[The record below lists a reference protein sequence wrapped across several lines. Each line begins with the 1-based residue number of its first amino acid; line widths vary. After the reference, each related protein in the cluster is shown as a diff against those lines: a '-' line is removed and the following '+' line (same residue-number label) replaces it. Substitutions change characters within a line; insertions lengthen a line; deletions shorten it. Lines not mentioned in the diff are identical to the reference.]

1 MTRDSRRRSFTRW
14 HADPKALQRFVM
26 ALIEAEV
33 NRLRPDGA
41 SFAAPPWDRT
51 LRIDEQGLG
60 LDSLERLSVASV
72 LSEALHLHE
81 SGIEDLL
88 LARRQIGEWVDIA
101 HQGLLHFDTRL
112 TFRTSGSSGK
122 PTSFSHSLEELQQE
136 TTFFARLVSGSV
148 RVLAAVPAHHIYGF
162 LFTVMLPRHIR
173 CTQVLDI
180 RYATPQ
186 ALQRNLRP
194 GDLLVSHPAHWEM
207 MAKYATAIPP
217 GVTGVTSTAACPD
230 RTARALAMNGLS
242 RLLQIYGS
250 SDTGGIG
257 WRDAPTAPYHLL
269 PYWSRYLADDTRLAR
284 RVRGAQRRLHA
295 LPDHLAWSDD
305 RSFTVRG
312 RRDAAVQIGGTNV
325 YPEAVRRVLLCHPQ
339 VADAAVRPMT
349 PREGGRLK
357 AFVVPKPDTDAAGL
371 STALMRWVN
380 TKLAVPE
387 RPRSYTIGAALP
399 VNNLGKLCDWST
411 SG

>member
-1 MTRDSRRRSFTRW
+1 MTRDASRRSLTRW

-33 NRLRPDGA
+33 NRLRPDCA
-41 SFAAPPWDRT
+41 RIAAPPWDRT

-72 LSEALHLHE
+72 LSEALHLQE

-88 LARRQIGEWVDIA
+88 LARRRIGEWVDIA

-112 TFRTSGSSGK
+112 TFRTSGSGGE
-122 PTSFSHSLEELQQE
+122 PTSFSHSLAELQQE
-136 TTFFARLVSGSV
+136 TTFLARLVSGSV

-162 LFTVMLPRHIR
+162 LFTVMLPHHIR

-217 GVTGVTSTAACPD
+217 GVTGVTSTATCPE
-230 RTARALAMNGLS
+230 RTARALAKNGLS

-250 SDTGGIG
+250 SETGGIG
-257 WRDAPTAPYHLL
+257 WRDAPTVRYHLF
-269 PYWSRYLADDTRLAR
+269 PYWSRDLDDDTRLAR
-284 RVRGAQRRLHA
+284 RVRGAQRRLRA
-295 LPDHLAWSDD
+295 LPDHLSWSDD

-312 RRDAAVQIGGTNV
+312 RRDAAVQVGGTNV
-325 YPEAVRRVLLCHPQ
+325 YPEVVRRVLLGHPQ

-349 PREGGRLK
+349 PHEGGRLK
-357 AFVVPKPDTDAAGL
+357 AFVVPKPDIDAAGL
-371 STALMRWVN
+371 SAALMNWVN
-380 TKLAVPE
+380 TNLAVPE
-387 RPRSYTIGAALP
+387 RPRSFTIGAALP

>member
-1 MTRDSRRRSFTRW
+1 M
-14 HADPKALQRFVM
+14 
-26 ALIEAEV
+26 
-33 NRLRPDGA
+33 
-41 SFAAPPWDRT
+41 
-51 LRIDEQGLG
+51 
-60 LDSLERLSVASV
+60 
-72 LSEALHLHE
+72 
-81 SGIEDLL
+81 
-88 LARRQIGEWVDIA
+88 
-101 HQGLLHFDTRL
+101 
-112 TFRTSGSSGK
+112 
-122 PTSFSHSLEELQQE
+122 
-136 TTFFARLVSGSV
+136 
-148 RVLAAVPAHHIYGF
+148 YGF

-180 RYATPQ
+180 RYTTPQ
-186 ALQRNLRP
+186 ALQRSLRP

-207 MAKYATAIPP
+207 MAKYATAIPT

-230 RTARALAMNGLS
+230 RTSRALAVNGLS

-250 SDTGGIG
+250 SETGGIG
-257 WRDAPTAPYHLL
+257 WRDAPTAPYDLF
-269 PYWSRYLADDTRLAR
+269 PYLSRDLADDTRLAR
-284 RVRGAQRRLHA
+284 CVRGAQRRLHA
-295 LPDHLAWSDD
+295 LPDHLTWSDD

-349 PREGGRLK
+349 LREGGRLK

-380 TKLAVPE
+380 TKLGVPE
-387 RPRSYTIGAALP
+387 RPRSFTIGAALP